1 MRLGSSRLLRF
12 TGRIFATNTSFHSTS
27 LYGTP
32 AHARGTALC
41 SSGGDVCRS
50 GAAASV
56 LSLLQCLC
64 AIRFVIKLSVVR
76 LLCLAGSTSLYRT
89 LSSCSWYCSVLWRR
103 EMCVGMALLLQCC
116 PCAICFVINSS
127 APFNCPN
134 SSKFIKTNAY
144 CPSFLLSRTATPARA
159 LLCTVGIAFRSF
171 AAGLF
176 VALLSALP
184 LCALVRGCVVLKTS
198 AAHLL
203 PLLLP
208 QRCLCVMQL

>member
-1 MRLGSSRLLRF
+1 
-12 TGRIFATNTSFHSTS
+12 
-27 LYGTP
+27 
-32 AHARGTALC
+32 
-41 SSGGDVCRS
+41 
-50 GAAASV
+50 
-56 LSLLQCLC
+56 
-64 AIRFVIKLSVVR
+64 
-76 LLCLAGSTSLYRT
+76 
-89 LSSCSWYCSVLWRR
+89 
-103 EMCVGMALLLQCC
+103 MCVGMALLLQCC
-116 PCAICFVINSS
+116 PCAICFVIKSS

-208 QRCLCVMQL
+208 QRCLCVMQLQASHMCTSLSRRSFFSYPISVFIHKFRSRHLTAAELRVPIVRLIVSEMDILSVS